1 MMTLATLPSPV
12 GFSPL
17 LSVLFPC
24 ISLYLIETFCLVCE
38 TVILGLIVQQWIWN
52 YPLEPGWLPVGI
64 WLKTMTASTS
74 EFVKRLWFS
83 PTSID
88 DWQLASSFF
97 CGPSE
102 VSCNVISWLQCLC
115 PSKMT
120 TFYCLS
126 PYYLALSVFPF
137 F

>member
-1 MMTLATLPSPV
+1 MMTLATLTSPV

-24 ISLYLIETFCLVCE
+24 ISLYLIQTFCLVCE

-52 YPLEPGWLPVGI
+52 YPLEPDWLPVGI

-74 EFVKRLWFS
+74 EFVKRLWLCRS
-83 PTSID
+83 SIH
-88 DWQLASSFF
+88 DWQLASSIFYS
-97 CGPSE
+97 PSE
-102 VSCNVISWLQCLC
+102 VSCNVIIWLQWLCL
-115 PSKMT
+115 SKMT